1 MTYLSNLDE
10 LLKIIYVAQHSFY
23 NIFAYSI
30 YSFQAK
36 TAHLLDM
43 FAVFNLSWKVQRER
57 NIYNYIH
64 NDKN

>member
-10 LLKIIYVAQHSFY
+10 LLKILYVAQHSFY
-23 NIFAYSI
+23 NIFVYSI

-43 FAVFNLSWKVQRER
+43 FANFNLS
-57 NIYNYIH
+57 
-64 NDKN
+64 